1 MTWTPGILVLGAELR
16 YTGWPMT
23 NCSKNQIDLRERNDL
38 GNCFLFI
45 SYSRQSNL
53 FSTLPVRVINLYLNN
68 DGNLQHSRFKRIFQ
82 NSSTNNE
89 SFRKKITFTKSI
101 NSDLKYLAFQL
112 NLVIWL
118 RNQFKSWRCITL
130 LFGSWFL
137 VGISSKIYIISSLS
151 PWLGCPLLLCLT
163 KKNFKNILHTLDIR
177 S

>member
-1 MTWTPGILVLGAELR
+1 
-16 YTGWPMT
+16 MT

-112 NLVIWL
+112 NLVI
-118 RNQFKSWRCITL
+118 
-130 LFGSWFL
+130 
-137 VGISSKIYIISSLS
+137 
-151 PWLGCPLLLCLT
+151 
-163 KKNFKNILHTLDIR
+163 
-177 S
+177 

>member
-1 MTWTPGILVLGAELR
+1 
-16 YTGWPMT
+16 MT

-53 FSTLPVRVINLYLNN
+53 FSPLPVRVINLYLNN
-68 DGNLQHSRFKRIFQ
+68 VGNLQHLDLKGSIRI
-82 NSSTNNE
+82 SSTKASE
-89 SFRKKITFTKSI
+89 KIITFTKSI

-151 PWLGCPLLLCLT
+151 PWLGCPLLLCFT
-163 KKNFKNILHTLDIR
+163 KKNFKNILHILDKNGSNR
-177 S
+177 ADPASL